1 MLVKVSRREWVRGL
15 EVSYATYA
23 PCNYLEIKDNM
34 RALHLLSGVEM
45 APAHRLNA
53 VTRCH
58 SRQVPASTVLLE
70 GGSLHLNTI
79 SCAIAN
85 KNLLQRI

>member
-34 RALHLLSGVEM
+34 RALHLLISGVEM
-45 APAHRLNA
+45 APAH
-53 VTRCH
+53 
-58 SRQVPASTVLLE
+58 
-70 GGSLHLNTI
+70 HL
-79 SCAIAN
+79 
-85 KNLLQRI
+85 

>member
-45 APAHRLNA
+45 APAHRLS
-53 VTRCH
+53 CSH
-58 SRQVPASTVLLE
+58 KVPQQAST
-70 GGSLHLNTI
+70 SKYRT
-79 SCAIAN
+79 A
-85 KNLLQRI
+85 